1 MRPYVDT
8 VEGDARLPGE
18 VDLAII
24 GGGIVGC
31 AAAFWAAEQ
40 GFRVALIEKGRI
52 AGEQSSRNWGWVRRM
67 GRDAAEYPLGIES
80 LRIWDTLQQRT
91 GHDTGFRRTGIV
103 YTAQT
108 DAEMAWIESV
118 AQDAETF
125 GIGARRLTEAQLQ
138 AQFPGGTVPARAGLL
153 TADDGRAEPALAA
166 PALAKGARAKGAA
179 ILTNCAVRDIETK
192 GGRVSAVLT
201 ERGRIPCGAAILAG
215 GAWSRLFLGN
225 LGVSLPQLRVRGSV
239 MRTEPL
245 EGGPK
250 YALGNGQFGIRPR
263 LDGGYTISRRGRAKV
278 QITPDSFRLLP
289 HFMKSLKEH
298 RGEVSLT
305 LDRGLWDGLITPRH
319 WSADSVTP
327 FEKCRVLDPEPRHA
341 MLDQA
346 LRAVTKVFPAFRDVK
361 IAEKWGGII
370 DVTPDAV
377 PVIDHAAAIPGLV
390 IATGFSGHG
399 FGIGPAAGQLASE
412 LALNQPLTVDPIPF
426 RLSRF
431 GALAGAATPAAAA
444 E

>member
-8 VEGDARLPGE
+8 VEGDARLPGA

-108 DAEMAWIESV
+108 DSEMAWIESV
-118 AQDAETF
+118 AKDAETF

-179 ILTNCAVRDIETK
+179 ILTNCAVRNLETK

-245 EGGPK
+245 AGGPK

-263 LDGGYTISRRGRAKV
+263 LDGGYTSSRRGRAKV
-278 QITPDSFRLLP
+278 QITPDSIRLLP
-289 HFMKSLKEH
+289 HFMKSLKTH

-305 LDRGLWDGLITPRH
+305 LDRGLWDGLMTPRR

-327 FEKCRVLDPEPRHA
+327 FERCRVLDPEPQHA
-341 MLDQA
+341 MLDEA
-346 LRAVTKVFPAFRDVK
+346 LRAVTQVFPAFRDAK

-377 PVIDHAAAIPGLV
+377 PVIDHAPAIPGLV

-399 FGIGPAAGQLASE
+399 FGIGPGAGRLVANIVTGRTPSVE
-412 LALNQPLTVDPIPF
+412 HRHY

-431 GALAGAATPAAAA
+431 GKSAWGRVS
-444 E
+444 EF